1 MTKRR
6 KKFEAKYA
14 AKLSGFGRALGQA
27 TGPLPPPGRLRDAY
41 VLGWNRGRRLLRH
54 EGRA

>member
-6 KKFEAKYA
+6 KKFEAK
-14 AKLSGFGRALGQA
+14 LSGFGRALGRA